1 LKMVRPRVTARMK
14 KPGDFTC
21 IRVEPGNVW
30 AFEPI
35 AVRAREREIFFY
47 CLSAMLLSEDMVDLK
62 RQRESELGNQAVLAT
77 IAPASPDLPDEFPIH
92 CEATLPDFFRS
103 LRARD
108 CITPRR
114 LPICR

>member
-1 LKMVRPRVTARMK
+1 MIRPSVTARVK
-14 KPGDFTC
+14 KPGEFTR
-21 IRVEPGNVW
+21 IRVKPGNVR

-35 AVRAREREIFFY
+35 AVRARERQIFFY
-47 CLSAMLLSEDMVDLK
+47 CLSAMFLSEDMVDLK
-62 RQRESELGNQAVLAT
+62 RQRESELRNQAVLAT
-77 IAPASPDLPDEFPIH
+77 IASASPDLLDEFPIH
-92 CEATLPDFFRS
+92 CEATLPVFFRS